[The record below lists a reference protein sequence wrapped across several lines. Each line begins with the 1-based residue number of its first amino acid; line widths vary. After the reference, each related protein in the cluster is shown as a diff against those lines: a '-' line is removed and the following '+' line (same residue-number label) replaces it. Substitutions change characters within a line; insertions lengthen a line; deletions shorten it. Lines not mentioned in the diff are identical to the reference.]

1 MQGLFQGN
9 KLDIMLNYTIFEF
22 SEVLNAKLFKGS
34 NYAAQKITQIITDS
48 RTFFKGENSIF
59 FALTGPR
66 NNGHSYIPNLI
77 EKGITAFV
85 VSDSSVISKKATFV
99 LVENTNLALQKLA
112 AHHRQQ
118 QNYPVVGITGSN
130 GKTIVKEWLYN
141 LLSGEFKIVRSPKS
155 YNSQVG
161 VPLSVLLM
169 NSGYDLGIFE
179 AGISQPGEMKN
190 LAEIIKPSIGIF
202 TNIGDAHQEGFVS
215 LQQKIEEKLLLFT
228 SSKTLIF
235 NADSEIIK
243 NLADDFCK
251 THSINK
257 VDWSLKNTN
266 AAISF
271 SAKKNIDFTE
281 ITATVKNK
289 NYNLRIPFTDDSAI
303 ENACHCF
310 AVVSVLSSGLKSIL
324 PEFEN
329 LYSVEMRLEIKQG
342 INNCLLVNDYYNS
355 DLNSLSIALSVLH
368 QQAAKAH
375 LYKKV
380 ILSDIQQTGLLKAEL
395 YRQVNKLLTDW
406 EMDEIIGIGTDISC
420 FSDLFSM
427 RKSFFDSLADFEK
440 KFNRTNFQSSAILIK
455 GARQFTFEKISQLL
469 QFKAH
474 QTQLEIDLNAIIHN
488 LNVFKKLLRPET
500 KIMVMVKAFS
510 YGSGD
515 VEIASLLQYQNIAYL
530 AVAVTDEGV
539 LLRNAGIQT
548 PVIVMNPELHSFQ
561 QIIDYRLEPNIYS
574 IELLESFLKT
584 VLQSGLNEFPV
595 HLKIDTGMNRLGL
608 KTDTEIKTAIHLILE
623 SKYVKIQ
630 SVFSHLAAS
639 DDSGF
644 DTFTMEQITR
654 FEEVAKLISDSFSYK
669 IDRHILNSAG
679 IERFPEKQ
687 FEMVRLGIGLYGI
700 SSTGLPL
707 QNIGTLRTTVSQVK
721 KVESTETIGYSRK
734 GKITQETEI
743 AIVPLGYADGLDRKL
758 GNNNGSAFI
767 HGKRVS
773 IIGNICMD
781 MLMLDVTG
789 LNVIPGE
796 KVEIFGT
803 HIPITEV
810 AEKAG
815 TIPYEI
821 LTGISQRVKRVY
833 LQE

>member
-1 MQGLFQGN
+1 MI
-9 KLDIMLNYTIFEF
+9 DYSI
-22 SEVLNAKLFKGS
+22 SEIAETLNAELFKGT
-34 NYAAQKITQIITDS
+34 NYTNQKITQIITDS
-48 RTFFKGENSIF
+48 RTFFKGENSLF

-66 NNGHSYIPNLI
+66 NNGHAYIPNLI

-85 VSDSSVISKKATFV
+85 VSDSSVISNKAAFI
-99 LVENTNLALQKLA
+99 LVENTNSAMQKLA
-112 AHHRQQ
+112 AFNRQQ
-118 QNYPVVGITGSN
+118 FNYPVIGITGSN
-130 GKTIVKEWLYN
+130 GKTIVKEWLHN

-169 NSGYDLGIFE
+169 DSGYDLAILE
-179 AGISQPGEMKN
+179 AGISQPGEMQN
-190 LAEIIKPSIGIF
+190 LAEIIKPTIGIF

-215 LQQKIEEKLLLFT
+215 LRQKIEEKLLLFA
-228 SSKTLIF
+228 SCEKLIF

-243 NLADDFCK
+243 NLADEFCK
-251 THSINK
+251 VHGIEK
-257 VDWSLKNTN
+257 VDWSLNNTN
-266 AAISF
+266 ATISF
-271 SAKKNIDFTE
+271 LAKKNTDFTE
-281 ITATVKNK
+281 ITATVKSK
-289 NYNLRIPFTDDSAI
+289 KYHFKIPFTDDSAI
-303 ENACHCF
+303 ENVCHCF
-310 AVVSVLSSGLKSIL
+310 VAASVLSIDLTALL
-324 PEFEN
+324 PEFEK
-329 LYSVEMRLEIKQG
+329 LYTVEMRLEIKQG

-355 DLNSLSIALSVLH
+355 DLNSLGIALSVLN
-368 QQAAKAH
+368 QQASKAH
-375 LYKKV
+375 LYKQV
-380 ILSDIQQTGLLKAEL
+380 ILSDIQQTGLPKAEL
-395 YRQVNKLLTDW
+395 YSQVNKLLTDW
-406 EMDEIIGIGTDISC
+406 RTDEIIGIGTEISRY
-420 FSDLFSM
+420 SEQFSM

-440 KFNRTNFQSSAILIK
+440 QFNRTNFQSSAILIK

-474 QTQLEIDLNAIIHN
+474 QTQLEIDLNALTHN

-515 VEIASLLQYQNIAYL
+515 VEIASVLQYQNVAYL

-548 PVIVMNPELHSFQ
+548 PVIVMNPEQNSFQ

-574 IELLESFLKT
+574 IELLESYMKT
-584 VLQSGLNEFPV
+584 VSQNGLQDFPV
-595 HLKIDTGMNRLGL
+595 HLKIDTGMNRLGF
-608 KTDTEIKTAIHLILE
+608 KTDAEIKKAIQLIKE
-623 SKYVKIQ
+623 SKLVLVK

-639 DDSGF
+639 DDASF
-644 DTFTMEQITR
+644 DAFTLEQIAR
-654 FEEVAKLISDSFSYK
+654 FEEVSKLISESFPYK

-700 SSTGLPL
+700 SNTGLPL
-707 QNIGTLRTTVSQVK
+707 QNIGTLRSTVSQVK
-721 KVESTETIGYSRK
+721 KVQSTETVGYSRK
-734 GKITQETEI
+734 GKISEESEI

-758 GNNNGSAFI
+758 GNKNGSAFI
-767 HGKRVS
+767 HGKRAP

-796 KVEIFGT
+796 KVEIFGPN
-803 HIPITEV
+803 ISLTEV